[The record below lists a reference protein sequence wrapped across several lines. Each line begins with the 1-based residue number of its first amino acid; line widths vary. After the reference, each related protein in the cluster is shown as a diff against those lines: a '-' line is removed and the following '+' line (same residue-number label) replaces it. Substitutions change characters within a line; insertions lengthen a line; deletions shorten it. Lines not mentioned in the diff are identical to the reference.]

1 MTDKKLTK
9 PPHEPD
15 ARSRSQVKTLV
26 SMGAS
31 HDDICRVIGVSKP
44 TMYKYYREELDAG
57 AIEANA
63 TVAQSLFQQA
73 TNKDKPN
80 VVAAIFWLKARAG
93 WRDADPREGVGKK
106 EQRQQDA
113 DEVASS
119 SRFGVQ
125 RPPLKV
131 VK

>member
-31 HDDICRVIGVSKP
+31 HDDICLVIGVSKP

-73 TNKDKPN
+73 TNPDKPN

-113 DEVASS
+113 DEVARS
-119 SRFGVQ
+119 SRFGLQ
-125 RPPLKV
+125 PPPLKV